1 MAKSEQAKSRQALMQ
16 RIKSISGRGKTLD
29 RDMQTTINLCA
40 IHSNSFGDFTCFNR
54 FIEALPKSAKT
65 SAVTSYIS
73 DVTPLNWNS
82 SKNVFTLPKNKDK
95 RRPYDFKTIEA
106 VPFWEYDNKKIKTV
120 NVNNLCIISDMIDK
134 ALKSIESADVI
145 TGDLAQFQARV
156 DRLKEMLKPTDEVKK
171 AA

>member
-16 RIKSISGRGKTLD
+16 RIKSIFGRGKTLD

-40 IHSNSFGDFTCFNR
+40 IHSNEYGDFTCFNR

-65 SAVTSYIS
+65 SGVTSYIS

-156 DRLKEMLKPTDEVKK
+156 DRLKEMLKPNDEVKK

>member
-1 MAKSEQAKSRQALMQ
+1 MAKSEQTKSRQAIMQ
-16 RIKSISGRGKTLD
+16 RIKSIAGRGKTLD
-29 RDMQTTINLCA
+29 RDMQTAISLCA
-40 IHSNSFGDFTCFNR
+40 ILSNSFGDFTCFNR
-54 FIEALPKSAKT
+54 LIAALPKSSKT

-106 VPFWEYDNKKIKTV
+106 VPFWEYDNNKIKTV
-120 NVNNLCIISDMIDK
+120 NVNNLCIVSDMIEK
-134 ALKSIESADVI
+134 ALKSIENADVI

-156 DRLKEMLKPTDEVKK
+156 DRLKALSKPTDEVKK

>member
-1 MAKSEQAKSRQALMQ
+1 MAKSEQTKSRQAIMQ

-29 RDMQTTINLCA
+29 RDMQTAISLCA

-54 FIEALPKSAKT
+54 LIAALPKSSKT
-65 SAVTSYIS
+65 SAATSYIS
-73 DVTPLNWNS
+73 AVTPLNWNS

-156 DRLKEMLKPTDEVKK
+156 DRLKEMLKPTVEVKK

>member
-1 MAKSEQAKSRQALMQ
+1 MVARQ
-16 RIKSISGRGKTLD
+16 IP
-29 RDMQTTINLCA
+29 NL
-40 IHSNSFGDFTCFNR
+40 SDQVR
-54 FIEALPKSAKT
+54 FLAP
-65 SAVTSYIS
+65 
-73 DVTPLNWNS
+73 
-82 SKNVFTLPKNKDK
+82 LPKNKDK

-156 DRLKEMLKPTDEVKK
+156 DRLKALSKPTDEVKK